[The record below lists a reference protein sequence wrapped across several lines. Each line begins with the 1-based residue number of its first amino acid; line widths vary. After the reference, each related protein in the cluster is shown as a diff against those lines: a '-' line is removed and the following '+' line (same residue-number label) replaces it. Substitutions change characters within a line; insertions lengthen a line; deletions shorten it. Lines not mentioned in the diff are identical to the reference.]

1 MTTRAA
7 ILRLLAD
14 GALHSGAAIGRKIGI
29 SRAAVFKGVKSLGD
43 QGLAIEAVAG
53 RGYRLEAP
61 LTPLERRRIVKHLDG
76 TGPAA
81 GQIEILEHVDSTNR
95 YLMSRAI
102 SAADPNGDV
111 VLAETQ
117 PQGRGRRG
125 RGWIATPY
133 NNLMLS
139 MTWRFA
145 SGPSMVAGLSLAAGV
160 AIVRALERYGVR
172 DVGLKWPNDVLW
184 DGRKLAGI
192 LADVQGEA
200 AGPCTVV
207 LGVGINCRIAATDAR
222 RIDQP
227 WVDVQS
233 ITGATVDRNRL
244 AALTLRELYLM
255 FGRFAQ
261 AGLEAFR
268 PDWERHHLYAGQR
281 VRVQLG
287 DAAFDG
293 QVQGIDGNGAL
304 RLRDEHGRTQT
315 FHSGEVSLRAGGG
328 PAR

>member
-14 GALHSGAAIGRKIGI
+14 GALHSGAAIGTKIGI
-29 SRAAVFKGVKSLGD
+29 SRAAVFKGVKSLAD

-61 LTPLERRRIVKHLDG
+61 LTPLERRRIAKALEG
-76 TGPAA
+76 SGPAA
-81 GQIEILEHVDSTNR
+81 GQVEILERVDSTNR
-95 YLMSRAI
+95 YLMTRAI
-102 SAADPNGDV
+102 AAADPNGDALLTEV
-111 VLAETQ
+111 QAL
-117 PQGRGRRG
+117 GRGRRG

-139 MTWRFA
+139 MSWRFA
-145 SGPSMVAGLSLAAGV
+145 SGPAMVAGLSLAAGV
-160 AIVRALERYGVR
+160 AVVRALEQYGAR
-172 DVGLKWPNDVLW
+172 GAGLKWPNDVLW

-207 LGVGINCRIAATDAR
+207 LGVGVNCRIGARDAR
-222 RIDQP
+222 LIDQP

-244 AALTLRELYLM
+244 AALLLRELHGM
-255 FGRFAQ
+255 FTRFAQ

-268 PDWERHHLYAGQR
+268 SDWEQHHLYAGRR
-281 VRVQLG
+281 VRVLLG
-287 DAAFDG
+287 DTAFDG
-293 QVQGIDGNGAL
+293 QVQGIDATGAL
-304 RLRDEHGRTQT
+304 RLRDEHGRTRA
-315 FHSGEVSLRAGGG
+315 FHSGEVSLRAGEGH
-328 PAR
+328 PP